1 MSMTKGIGFVQSC
14 SALPDSPP
22 PIGIAHADW
31 TCQGLNSYA
40 ICDTRGR
47 LCCKMFRK
55 VYISTRHGGRFGS
68 FRRVGRRIPRF
79 VTKMQSLLQTGTQ
92 LALSPNVTKRDWVSP
107 SPPPCSYHFHKETDY
122 EMVSRASRCLC
133 VGPCRPECRNGSA
146 PSAPRPRRCPSRSRS
161 WSASCATSSRAS
173 RSGGASSSCASR
185 SGGTTSSPSPSSGS
199 AASSPSSSRAVSAAA
214 SSSQTACRGGT
225 ASRGRRSVLPV

>member
-1 MSMTKGIGFVQSC
+1 MTKGIGFVQSC
-14 SALPDSPP
+14 SAPPDSPP

-40 ICDTRGR
+40 ICDTRGP

-68 FRRVGRRIPRF
+68 FRRVGWRITRF
-79 VTKMQSLLQTGTQ
+79 VTNLQTLLQTGTQ

-146 PSAPRPRRCPSRSRS
+146 PSAPPRPRRCPSRSRP

-173 RSGGASSSCASR
+173 RSGGAASSSASR
-185 SGGTTSSPSPSSGS
+185 SASA